1 MNRLSDLI
9 LYSGQ
14 SCNDDFGEGSVKDLL
29 RGVGASWIHNFV
41 ASFGLDGLLNTGSR
55 SCVVEQS
62 PPSESSKIFV
72 TTLTQTEDM
81 ESFIAASKD

>member
-29 RGVGASWIHNFV
+29 RGGAAWIHDFV

-55 SCVVEQS
+55 SSVVE
-62 PPSESSKIFV
+62 
-72 TTLTQTEDM
+72 D
-81 ESFIAASKD
+81 